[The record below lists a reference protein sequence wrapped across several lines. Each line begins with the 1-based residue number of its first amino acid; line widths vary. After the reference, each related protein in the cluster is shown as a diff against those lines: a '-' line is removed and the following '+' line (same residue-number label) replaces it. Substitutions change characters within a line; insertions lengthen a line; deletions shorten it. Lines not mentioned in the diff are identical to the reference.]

1 MSNLLTNP
9 LESYPKMIRCDLCYL
24 DIHHRNVYIT
34 HPSGK
39 KYHIECVSL
48 KNPGCCFYCCSTI
61 NLKIP
66 YYIWYNAMVCTN
78 CICNTGVTGYSETPK
93 IMNLASNAPA
103 YSDIEDTFNQHAPR
117 WDLLDSI
124 SQEDIDLLCYENFE
138 EFPEYSFV

>member
-1 MSNLLTNP
+1 
-9 LESYPKMIRCDLCYL
+9 
-24 DIHHRNVYIT
+24 
-34 HPSGK
+34 
-39 KYHIECVSL
+39 
-48 KNPGCCFYCCSTI
+48 
-61 NLKIP
+61 
-66 YYIWYNAMVCTN
+66 MVCTN